1 MSRGVRPRGRGLLA
15 LGWLALGLLT
25 PGLLGTTLAA
35 CSDAGDRGLTTGR
48 LRLRTFPTGARVWID
63 GEPKIDATP
72 ATLFLPA
79 GTYRLRLQLPGAEA
93 IEREVEITAGESDEV
108 DINVPRPPDAT
119 ISVLSDEVG
128 AKVSING
135 YTRGVTPLLDA
146 VTKPGAVDMTLL
158 TSDGRAKS
166 VRTTLTY
173 GEHKWVE
180 LFFAEVDCRPPPPP
194 PPAPPPMSLPPL
206 RGYLTLGLE
215 PEGEV
220 LDDQDERLGATPL
233 ERRPLEPGLH
243 KLQLRSGKR
252 HKWVEVEIE
261 ADRTAIY
268 RFRLLPE
275 DEPR

>member
-1 MSRGVRPRGRGLLA
+1 MSRPLRRAAPWLVGLA
-15 LGWLALGLLT
+15 LLGGSPLLSA
-25 PGLLGTTLAA
+25 GCQRL
-35 CSDAGDRGLTTGR
+35 DAEGKPITVGR

-63 GEPKIDATP
+63 GEPKVDAAP
-72 ATLFLPA
+72 ATLILPA

-93 IEREVEITAGESDEV
+93 TERDVEIVAGEARELDV
-108 DINVPRPPDAT
+108 NVPRPPDST
-119 ISVLSDEVG
+119 ISVLSDQVG

-146 VTKPGAVDMTLL
+146 VTKAGAVDMTLL
-158 TSDGRAKS
+158 TFDGRAKS
-166 VRTTLTY
+166 LRTTLSI

-180 LFFAEVDCRPPPPP
+180 VFFDEVDCRPPPPP
-194 PPAPPPMSLPPL
+194 PPPKPPMSIPPPT
-206 RGYLTLGLE
+206 GWLTLGLE

-220 LDDQDERLGATPL
+220 RDEEDRLLGATPL
-233 ERRPLEPGLH
+233 ERKAIEPGRH

-252 HKWVEVEIE
+252 HKWVEVEVE

-275 DEPR
+275 DEAR